1 MRTWCPPNSN
11 PSDDLTSDLDR
22 ESSPKYQHLI
32 VHFAEG
38 LQGRHLI
45 DQLSKFRRW
54 APETRGRIG
63 LFPATIN
70 RMGPGPIG
78 SAHSAKDTG
87 SVYNRHTY
95 PVTVFVA
102 SIQLL
107 LASHQTPGL
116 YKASAAEPSRP
127 SVETPGGQNAS
138 EDVDEDEPLGYLPV
152 KEFWTGMRVRSPD
165 RTVKGRILGESGDEE
180 CGRQLQTTRS

>member
-102 SIQLL
+102 SIQRSLDCL
-107 LASHQTPGL
+107 GGLPYRQYCFSWQVIRRLDCIRHQQQ
-116 YKASAAEPSRP
+116 SRRDHQLKRQ
-127 SVETPGGQNAS
+127 G
-138 EDVDEDEPLGYLPV
+138 DRMPLR
-152 KEFWTGMRVRSPD
+152 M
-165 RTVKGRILGESGDEE
+165 
-180 CGRQLQTTRS
+180 